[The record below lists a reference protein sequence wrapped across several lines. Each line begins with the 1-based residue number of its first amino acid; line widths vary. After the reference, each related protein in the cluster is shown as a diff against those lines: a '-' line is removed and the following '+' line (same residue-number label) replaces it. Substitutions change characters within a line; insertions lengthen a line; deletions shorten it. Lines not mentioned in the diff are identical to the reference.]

1 MWSAVG
7 FAQGNEE
14 RTAMKLTLSFT
25 IDVPAHMKVQ
35 DVQETFEDL
44 KRAVREWKSKARLA
58 RAIKIETARVRL
70 T

>member
-1 MWSAVG
+1 
-7 FAQGNEE
+7 
-14 RTAMKLTLSFT
+14 MKLTLSFT